1 MFRGGRRDR
10 GQAVGVWAMDG
21 EELGSRS
28 EQESNDAERFS
39 VESAELRR
47 LERQATTQLEAL
59 LKIGPTLQQK
69 PETASVKDS
78 IVRSSPE
85 VESNRARAS
94 ALTSEAQDRHMP
106 LPSPVECNDSLK
118 EAQVNDN
125 DMSVPALNPRAEG
138 APPPSG
144 GACRAQTIAACSPRL
159 QSGGLT
165 LPRNG
170 SGSSWFKEKYMEQFD
185 DNCDKLTW
193 ENNTYGRTLGSSLD
207 KVAAFAL
214 ANREIALSNREL
226 AMGNRVAVAEL
237 RKESKSEM
245 TYRDM
250 AEEMVK
256 KGIASGAY
264 KVNFSFW
271 TNIMNGLT
279 AGAYISLGAYLS
291 AFVGAGMPTISQGN
305 PGLVKLIMALVF
317 PCGLFMVVLTGGE
330 LITSSFSTVG
340 PAILAGSFRGRGK
353 TRRALLN
360 LCLIYCMNFLG
371 CLFVAALAIG
381 CDSFAQEE
389 YRVWFIRFA
398 ESKFNISWGTA
409 LLRGIVANWFVS
421 MAVMFTFAAPDV
433 LGKAVALWP
442 LIVAFVALGMDHCV
456 ANMFYLSTGIF
467 LGANYTFG
475 AMIIHNLIPVTLGN
489 FLGSQLCSLVYQV
502 RYKQIRVF
510 DKQKEQGAISPEDS
524 AEKGLRTGGA
534 RGGTPPL
541 SKIRATASSASAG
554 VSTGFNGEGMEGGIF
569 AKFVSRDSSSRL
581 PPDEGRP

>member
-1 MFRGGRRDR
+1 MFREEEGGLP
-10 GQAVGVWAMDG
+10 GLALGVWAMDG

-28 EQESNDAERFS
+28 EQESDDAVRFS

-47 LERQATTQLEAL
+47 LERQTTTQLEAL
-59 LKIGPTLQQK
+59 LKIGPTLEQK
-69 PETASVKDS
+69 PETASVTDS

-85 VESNRARAS
+85 VESKWARAL
-94 ALTSEAQDRHMP
+94 AHTSEAQDRRMP
-106 LPSPVECNDSLK
+106 LPSPVECNDALK
-118 EAQVNDN
+118 EAKVNDN
-125 DMSVPALNPRAEG
+125 DMSVTALNPRAKG

-264 KVNFSFW
+264 KVNFPFW

-305 PGLVKLIMALVF
+305 PGLVAVRYLSPTSPVSRYRQLILSDHAL
-317 PCGLFMVVLTGGE
+317 CALRYAR
-330 LITSSFSTVG
+330 TVG
-340 PAILAGSFRGRGK
+340 CRIRTRG
-353 TRRALLN
+353 
-360 LCLIYCMNFLG
+360 
-371 CLFVAALAIG
+371 
-381 CDSFAQEE
+381 D
-389 YRVWFIRFA
+389 
-398 ESKFNISWGTA
+398 
-409 LLRGIVANWFVS
+409 
-421 MAVMFTFAAPDV
+421 
-433 LGKAVALWP
+433 
-442 LIVAFVALGMDHCV
+442 
-456 ANMFYLSTGIF
+456 
-467 LGANYTFG
+467 
-475 AMIIHNLIPVTLGN
+475 
-489 FLGSQLCSLVYQV
+489 
-502 RYKQIRVF
+502 
-510 DKQKEQGAISPEDS
+510 
-524 AEKGLRTGGA
+524 
-534 RGGTPPL
+534 
-541 SKIRATASSASAG
+541 
-554 VSTGFNGEGMEGGIF
+554 
-569 AKFVSRDSSSRL
+569 
-581 PPDEGRP
+581 